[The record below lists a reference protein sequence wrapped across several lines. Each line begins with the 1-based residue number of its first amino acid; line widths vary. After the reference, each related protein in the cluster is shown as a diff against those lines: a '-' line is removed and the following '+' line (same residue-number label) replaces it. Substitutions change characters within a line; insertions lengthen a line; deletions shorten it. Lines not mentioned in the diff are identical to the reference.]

1 MLLEENDNKFTPH
14 EESDNKFIPLKK
26 DDTRNM
32 ELKNFFWLV
41 PTKVI

>member
-1 MLLEENDNKFTPH
+1 MLFEENDNKFTPN

-32 ELKNFFWLV
+32 ELKNIFWLV